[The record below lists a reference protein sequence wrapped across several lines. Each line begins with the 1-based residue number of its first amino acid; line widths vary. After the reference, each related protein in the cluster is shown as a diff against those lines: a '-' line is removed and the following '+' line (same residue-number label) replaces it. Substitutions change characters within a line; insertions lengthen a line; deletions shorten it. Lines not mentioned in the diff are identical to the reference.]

1 MFVLVV
7 VIDVVAKMDVV
18 GVPNCGTVVVGVPN
32 CETVV
37 VGVPNCG
44 IAVAVD
50 GPNVGIALLLIV
62 LKLLALLAVVAGNT
76 IDVLGVLEAP
86 KTNRGL
92 LVGKVDV
99 EEVTDVVPSENVGV
113 LDSPNVDAVAVV
125 VFAVNEPF
133 ATVVIEVLGVK
144 LKDLVVAC
152 DNDVVLFAG
161 FPKAFIFGWML
172 LLDWLNMKLSS
183 FGDCKVEIVLFFPKV
198 NKGAIAD
205 VVTLLDVFLFTTL
218 LKLLTML
225 VAAVVLT
232 GNNVPRD

>member
-18 GVPNCGTVVVGVPN
+18 GGPNCGTVVVGGPN

-37 VGVPNCG
+37 VWVPNCG

-92 LVGKVDV
+92 LVGKVVV

-113 LDSPNVDAVAVV
+113 LDSPNAVAVV

-152 DNDVVLFAG
+152 DNDVALFAG
-161 FPKAFIFGWML
+161 FPKAFIFGWTL

-205 VVTLLDVFLFTTL
+205 VVTLLVLLFTTP

-232 GNNVPRD
+232 GNNVVPRD